1 MDREEVIEAAMLA
14 NFVGSHLTGLDRLT
28 VERTSRPANKINM
41 EVFTAPWVGKR
52 VKRPVVEEATPAV
65 VKAYAGV
72 NELALNSVPDI
83 YNEAAPTPSEII
95 SEAPTAPLAQDR
107 VPERLQPQP
116 QQNPLAGASSEDI
129 EFIKKQL
136 VQINT
141 NLTKL
146 AGMAGKLF
154 ASVSTQPSTKNN
166 SGK

>member
-14 NFVGSHLTGLDRLT
+14 NFVGSHLQGIDKLAM
-28 VERTSRPANKINM
+28 ERTSRPANKINM
-41 EVFTAPWVGKR
+41 EVFTAPLVGKR
-52 VKRPVVEEATPAV
+52 VRPPVVEEAMPDV
-65 VKAYAGV
+65 VKAYAGL
-72 NELALNSVPDI
+72 NELAVNSVPDI
-83 YNEAAPTPSEII
+83 TNDG
-95 SEAPTAPLAQDR
+95 APLIS
-107 VPERLQPQP
+107 VPSTQSGKPQP
-116 QQNPLAGASSEDI
+116 QRPVAPQTPLVGATSEDI

-154 ASVSTQPSTKNN
+154 ASISTQPSNRKN

>member
-14 NFVGSHLTGLDRLT
+14 NFVGSHLQGIDKLAM
-28 VERTSRPANKINM
+28 ERTSRPANKINM
-41 EVFTAPWVGKR
+41 EVFTAPLVGKR
-52 VKRPVVEEATPAV
+52 VRPPVVEEATPDV
-65 VKAYAGV
+65 VKAYAGL
-72 NELALNSVPDI
+72 NELAVNSVPDI
-83 YNEAAPTPSEII
+83 SNDGAPSISTAFPS
-95 SEAPTAPLAQDR
+95 
-107 VPERLQPQP
+107 VPSTLSAKPQP
-116 QQNPLAGASSEDI
+116 QRPVAPQTPLAGATSEDI

-154 ASVSTQPSTKNN
+154 ASVSTQPSNRKN